1 MSIPLTTSRSV
12 RRGPLAISY
21 LILVLVPVLAIVLVL
36 EIGSR
41 IAPVAPVADAV
52 ARQPADAAGATMP
65 RLGLLLAQ
73 ILVVL
78 VATRSCG
85 LAVRRLGQPQV
96 VGEMLAGL
104 LLGPSFLGWLLPGP
118 TAALFPAPS
127 LGYLSAMSQV
137 GLLLFMFLVG
147 IELDSRA
154 LRERGHAAILTS
166 HASITVPFALGV
178 LLALPLYRRFAP
190 PGVAF
195 IGFALFLGASMSVTA
210 FPVLARILAERGLLR
225 TPLGTLAT
233 SAAAVDDVT
242 AWTILAAIM
251 VIVHAGSGEAPLWV
265 PVVGVT
271 AFVGVVYAVR
281 EPIRRWITG
290 AFNRRGEL
298 TQDQVALLVA
308 VVLVGACITE
318 ALGVH
323 ALFGAFFVGLT
334 LASERRVAHAV
345 RERLEDV
352 LVVVLL
358 PLYFAFT
365 GLRTRL
371 GLLFEGDL
379 WGWALA
385 VFVVAVAGKLGGS
398 AIAARVSGTPW
409 REAAALGILMNT
421 RGLMELV
428 ILNIGLDIGVLSPAL
443 YSMMV
448 LMALTTTVMTTP
460 LLALLRLPEQAT
472 AGAQPASR

>member
-1 MSIPLTTSRSV
+1 MSASVTTSRPV
-12 RRGPLAISY
+12 RKGTLAISY
-21 LILVLVPVLAIVLVL
+21 LLLVLVPVLAIVLVL
-36 EIGSR
+36 EAGSR
-41 IAPVAPVADAV
+41 IAPGAVVEAV
-52 ARQPADAAGATMP
+52 AHHSETAGAPMP
-65 RLGLLLAQ
+65 RIGLLLAQ
-73 ILVVL
+73 IFVVL
-78 VATRSCG
+78 VATRTCG

-118 TAALFPAPS
+118 SAALFPAAS

-166 HASITVPFALGV
+166 HASITVPFAMGV
-178 LLALPLYRRFAP
+178 LLALPLYERFAP

-210 FPVLARILAERGLLR
+210 FPVLARILVERGLLR

-251 VIVHAGSGEAPLWV
+251 VIVHAGSGEAPIWV

-271 AFVGVVYAVR
+271 AFVGIVYAVR

-290 AFNRRGEL
+290 AFNRRGQL

-345 RERLEDV
+345 RERLEDL

-385 VFVVAVAGKLGGS
+385 IFVVAVAGKLGGS
-398 AIAARVSGTPW
+398 AIAARISGTPW
-409 REAAALGILMNT
+409 REATALGILMNT

-428 ILNIGLDIGVLSPAL
+428 ILNIGLDLGVLSPAL

-448 LMALTTTVMTTP
+448 LMALATTVMTTP
-460 LLALLRLPEQAT
+460 LLALLRLSEQAT
-472 AGAQPASR
+472 ASAQAGSR